1 VAGTEPGETEEDGV
15 RLRVPAEPASLGTV
29 RARLRAWLGDLGAD
43 TGVAA
48 DVVLAVNEACANAI
62 EHPVGRRHPW
72 IDLVAGRTG
81 GSLVVS
87 VEDFGRWREREGA
100 RREQGGRGLGL
111 MRALMDRVVVEPS
124 PHGTTVRL
132 ERRVD

>member
-1 VAGTEPGETEEDGV
+1 V
-15 RLRVPAEPASLGTV
+15 RLRVPAEPASLRSV
-29 RARLRAWLGDLGAD
+29 RARLRAWLGDVGAAGD
-43 TGVAA
+43 VAA

-62 EHPVGRRHPW
+62 EHPVTPRQPW
-72 IDLVAGRTG
+72 IDLVAGRRR

-87 VEDFGRWREREGA
+87 VEDYGRWRDHGGNRD
-100 RREQGGRGLGL
+100 GRGLRL

>member
-1 VAGTEPGETEEDGV
+1 V
-15 RLRVPAEPASLGTV
+15 RLRVPAEPASLRTV
-29 RARLRAWLGDLGAD
+29 RARLRAWLGDVGAAGD
-43 TGVAA
+43 VAA

-62 EHPVGRRHPW
+62 EHPVAPRQPW
-72 IDLVAGRTG
+72 IDLVAGRRH
-81 GSLVVS
+81 GSLIVS
-87 VEDFGRWREREGA
+87 VEDFGRWRRHG
-100 RREQGGRGLGL
+100 RRDGGGRGLRL